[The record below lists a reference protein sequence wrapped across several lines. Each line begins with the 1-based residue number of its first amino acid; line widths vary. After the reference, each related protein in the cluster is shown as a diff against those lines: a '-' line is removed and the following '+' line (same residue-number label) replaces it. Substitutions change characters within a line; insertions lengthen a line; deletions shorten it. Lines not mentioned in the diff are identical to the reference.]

1 LRTPLAL
8 KGNAVSHHR
17 FENRDTWEGRMNE
30 DTRKLFVEPTLV
42 EEGSLADVTLV
53 SNTTDS
59 DSTLPV

>member
-1 LRTPLAL
+1 
-8 KGNAVSHHR
+8 
-17 FENRDTWEGRMNE
+17 MNE